1 MGMPYEAAH
10 GSIRFTIGKIN
21 TKEDIDETMEVL
33 PGIIEKLRGI
43 SPVHLKASEVK
54 K

>member
-10 GSIRFTIGKIN
+10 GSIRFTLGKRN
-21 TKEDIDETMEVL
+21 VKEDVDKLMEVL

-43 SPVHLKASEVK
+43 SPVHLKAEEIR
-54 K
+54 